1 MLSKF
6 LLIYTKYV
14 DLLQPR
20 LPVLGKHEASVFNR
34 DADKENDLVDI
45 VGDGEG
51 GANWESSAD
60 IYILLLFSH

>member
-51 GANWESSAD
+51 GAN
-60 IYILLLFSH
+60 